1 MSDFVTYSA
10 SITATN
16 NSTAV
21 TGSATAF
28 VADGV
33 RAGDIAFFIES
44 TGPVGY
50 PIASVESATGFTL
63 STAYKGS
70 TGGSKTIIVLRRWDQ
85 EKASDTYRLINSY
98 VQSLEDTISVSQA
111 GIRYVYSNVTTMAL
125 PATGAFRLN
134 NATASSVTA
143 IAINDLSGETGN
155 PDASAFIN
163 AFDDSS
169 AVVKGF
175 LYIKKA
181 GAPETFMVYGVTGL
195 TDNSGWS
202 QLAVTYITG
211 NGSLANDD
219 PVRFE
224 FYRTGNDGFE
234 AGTRLTYS
242 TTTTDADPG
251 TGAFRFN
258 NATFASITQ
267 IFIDNADVSGN
278 AITALLD
285 LFDDSTTSAARGIVR
300 LQKTGDPTVYRDFTV
315 NGAVVDGTGYRKV
328 PVTPIQS
335 AGTWTNGDPFSLTFF
350 RTGNAGAD
358 GYAPGFR
365 YTYNSTTTD
374 SDPGSGTLR
383 LNNGT
388 HSSATFAYVDNLD
401 GAGATITTWLD
412 ALDDS
417 TQSNHKGYLRIQKA
431 NDPAIYREYVVTGA
445 IVDGTGYRKIPL
457 SHVASAGVLSSS
469 DAVVVTFSRTGNAGS
484 DGIQPGYRYLF
495 STTTTDS
502 DPGAGTLRANN
513 ATFGSITQL
522 FIDNADAA
530 GATVTTWLDSLDDS
544 TSEVKGTLRIEQLN
558 APTTYREFNV
568 TGTITDGT
576 GYRKVTVTPIS
587 SNGTLSDGASIVVT
601 WFRAGD
607 QGTSVLSDGDKG
619 DISITGGVWSIDSQA
634 VTNAKLADMA
644 ASTIKGVSIAGQPQD
659 LTAAQARSVMSVSEA
674 LTAARTYYVR
684 AALPQPSFTGGSAN
698 VSMTAHGLSVNDP
711 VILAIPTKAATC
723 TITAASPAVVTRV
736 AHGFSAGQP
745 IKFDS
750 TGYLPTG
757 ITAGTTYYVIATGLA
772 TDSFRFSATVGGAA
786 INTSAISSSFTNASA
801 TITSGSAH
809 GLKVGQLVRFA
820 GSVATN
826 FTAGVDYYVT
836 STGTATTFTVSATN
850 GGTNITAGSTVSG
863 GTVVQTGTHYVEC
876 AGAMPTFS
884 TAGLLVAGTVYYVG
898 IVVDGNTVTLSTTIN
913 NANPLGTATVATGS
927 PVYAAATGNDSN
939 DGLTATR
946 AGAFLTIQ
954 KAIDT
959 VSGVLIGANAVTIQ
973 LADGTHIGGGAISSP
988 WLGTGSVVINGNST
1002 FSSNVVVTSSG
1013 FTLAAYAGKTSVSN
1027 FQVQSTSVYALV
1039 AFPGGS
1045 WVIGAGMRF
1054 GTTTNTAIVA
1064 DGGYIYGRSN
1074 YTIVNNG
1081 VVHWG
1086 CANGGF
1092 IDIAGITI
1100 TIIGTPAFSFAFA
1113 SVAAAASTLVYS
1125 NTFVGSATG
1134 TRYSLS
1140 LNGIINTNGGGASYF
1155 PGNSAGTPV
1164 TGGQYI

>member
-1 MSDFVTYSA
+1 MTDFVTYSA

-33 RAGDIAFFIES
+33 RAGDIAYFIES

-50 PIASVESATGFTL
+50 PIASVASATAFTL
-63 STAYKGS
+63 ATDYEGS
-70 TGGSKTIIVLRRWDQ
+70 TGGSKTIIVMRRWDQ

-111 GIRYVYSNVTTMAL
+111 GIRYVYSNVTTMAA

-169 AVVKGF
+169 AVIKGF

-211 NGSLANDD
+211 SGSLANDD

-251 TGAFRFN
+251 TGTFRFN
-258 NATFASITQ
+258 NSTFASITH
-267 IFIDNADVSGN
+267 IYIDNADVSGN

-285 LFDDSTTSAARGIVR
+285 LFDDSTTTTARGIVR
-300 LQKTGDPTVYRDFTV
+300 LQKTGDPTVYRDFSV

-374 SDPGSGTLR
+374 SDPGSGTMR

-431 NDPAIYREYVVTGA
+431 SDPAIYREYVVTGA
-445 IVDGTGYRKIPL
+445 IVDGTGYRKIPI

-469 DAVVVTFSRTGNAGS
+469 DTVVVTFSRTGNAGA
-484 DGIQPGYRYLF
+484 DGIQPGYRYTF

-502 DPGAGTLRANN
+502 DPGAGALRANN
-513 ATFGSITQL
+513 ATFGSVTQL

-544 TSEVKGTLRIEQLN
+544 TSTVKGTLRIEQLN
-558 APTTYREFNV
+558 APTTYQEYQV
-568 TGTITDGT
+568 SGGVTDGT
-576 GYRKVTVTPIS
+576 GYRKVPVTPIS
-587 SNGTLSDGASIVVT
+587 SNGTLSDAASIVVT

-619 DISITGGVWSIDSQA
+619 DISITSGVWGIDNGV

-644 ASTIKGVSIAGQPQD
+644 ATRMKGRVSGGTGAPED
-659 LTAAQARSVMSVSEA
+659 LTAAQARSVMSVPEV
-674 LTAARTYYVR
+674 LTAARTLYVR
-684 AALPQPSFTGGSAN
+684 AALPAPSFTGASAN
-698 VSMTAHGLSVNDP
+698 ITMTAHGLSANDP
-711 VILAIPTKAATC
+711 VVLAIPLRRRTATM
-723 TITAASPAVVTRV
+723 TIASPGVVTLV
-736 AHGFSAGQP
+736 AHNFSAGQP
-745 IKFDS
+745 IIFRT
-750 TGYLPTG
+750 TGALPTG
-757 ITAGTTYYVIATGLA
+757 VTAGTTYYVISTGLA
-772 TDSFRFSATVGGAA
+772 ADTFRFSTTVGGAA
-786 INTSAISSSFTNASA
+786 VN
-801 TITSGSAH
+801 TSGS
-809 GLKVGQLVRFA
+809 Q
-820 GSVATN
+820 S
-826 FTAGVDYYVT
+826 
-836 STGTATTFTVSATN
+836 
-850 GGTNITAGSTVSG
+850 
-863 GTVVQTGTHYVEC
+863 GTHYCEA

-884 TAGLLVAGTVYYVG
+884 TAGLLVQGTVYYVG
-898 IVVDGNTVTLSTTIN
+898 TVVDANTVTLSTTIN

-939 DGLTATR
+939 DGSAATR
-946 AGAFLTIQ
+946 AGAFLTLQ

-959 VSGVLIGANAVTIQ
+959 AAALNIGSYAVTITV
-973 LADGTHIGGGAISSP
+973 ADSVYNAGASVTSP
-988 WLGTGSVVINGNST
+988 WLGTGTVTLQGNNTLPSNCVISL
-1002 FSSNVVVTSSG
+1002 SG
-1013 FTLAAYAGKTSVSN
+1013 TCISVSN
-1027 FQVQSTSVYALV
+1027 GGRLTASGFRLV
-1039 AFPGGS
+1039 GTGS
-1045 WVIGAGMRF
+1045 NGLEAASNGTLTISNLIEIGACTVQISAAG
-1054 GTTTNTAIVA
+1054 GTVNLNANYLF
-1064 DGGYIYGRSN
+1064 DG
-1074 YTIVNNG
+1074 
-1081 VVHWG
+1081 
-1086 CANGGF
+1086 
-1092 IDIAGITI
+1092 
-1100 TIIGTPAFSFAFA
+1100 
-1113 SVAAAASTLVYS
+1113 AASWHALSTDLGKIVSLSSSTRSVLGNPAYAS
-1125 NTFVGSATG
+1125 QFAYASRIGLIVFNGTFSGTATG
-1134 TRYSLS
+1134 TKYLAD
-1140 LNGIINTNGGGASYF
+1140 TNSVIQTFGGGASYF
-1155 PGNSAGTPV
+1155 PGTGATGSV
-1164 TGGQYI
+1164 TSGGQYS

>member
-1 MSDFVTYSA
+1 MTDFVTYSA

-50 PIASVESATGFTL
+50 PIASVASATAFTL
-63 STAYKGS
+63 ATDYEGS
-70 TGGSKTIIVLRRWDQ
+70 TGGSKTIIVMRRWDQ

-258 NATFASITQ
+258 NLTFASITQ
-267 IFIDNADVSGN
+267 IYIDNADVSGN

-285 LFDDSTTSAARGIVR
+285 LFDDSTTTAARGIVR

-315 NGAVVDGTGYRKV
+315 NGAVVDGTGYRKI

-374 SDPGSGTLR
+374 ADPGSGTMR

-388 HSSATFAYVDNLD
+388 HSSATFAYVDNAD

-445 IVDGTGYRKIPL
+445 IVDGTGYRKIPI

-484 DGIQPGYRYLF
+484 DGIQPGYRYTF

-544 TSEVKGTLRIEQLN
+544 TSEVKGTLRIEQLS
-558 APTTYREFNV
+558 APTTYMEFNV

-576 GYRKVTVTPIS
+576 GYRKVTVTPMT

-698 VSMTAHGLSVNDP
+698 VSMTAHGLSANDP

-723 TITAASPAVVTRV
+723 TMTIASPGVVTRV
-736 AHGFSAGQP
+736 AHGFAAGQP
-745 IKFDS
+745 IKFS
-750 TGYLPTG
+750 TTGALPTG
-757 ITAGTTYYVIATGLA
+757 VTAGTTYYVIATGLA
-772 TDSFRFSATVGGAA
+772 TDTFRFSATVGGAA
-786 INTSAISSSFTNASA
+786 VNTS
-801 TITSGSAH
+801 
-809 GLKVGQLVRFA
+809 
-820 GSVATN
+820 
-826 FTAGVDYYVT
+826 
-836 STGTATTFTVSATN
+836 GTQS
-850 GGTNITAGSTVSG
+850 
-863 GTVVQTGTHYVEC
+863 GTHYVEC
-876 AGAMPTFS
+876 TGAMPTFS
-884 TAGLLVAGTVYYVG
+884 TAGLLVEGTVYYVG
-898 IVVDGNTVTLSTTIN
+898 TVVNANTVTLSTTIN

-939 DGLTATR
+939 DGLTASR

-973 LADGTHIGGGAISSP
+973 LADGTHSGAVAVNAP
-988 WLGTGSVVINGNST
+988 WLGTGTVTLTGNTT
-1002 FSSNVVVTSSG
+1002 FPSNVVATAPSTG
-1013 FTLAAYAGKTSVSN
+1013 TIALNAGRLTVSH
-1027 FQVQSTSVYALV
+1027 FQVQSASVYGIV
-1039 AFPGGS
+1039 AYPGGRID
-1045 WVIGAGMRF
+1045 IGSGMRF
-1054 GTTTNTAIVA
+1054 GATTNSHIAVE
-1064 DGGYIYGRSN
+1064 GGYIYGRAN
-1074 YTIVNNG
+1074 YMIVG
-1081 VVHWG
+1081 GGPVHWG
-1086 CANGGF
+1086 VGSAGL

-1100 TIIGTPAFSFAFA
+1100 TVVGTPAFSYAFC
-1113 SVAAAASTLVYS
+1113 SCSGNGVAFVIS
-1125 NTFVGSATG
+1125 NTFTGSATG
-1134 TRYSLS
+1134 SRY
-1140 LNGIINTNGGGASYF
+1140 NVGQGGQINTNGGGASYF
-1155 PGNSAGTPV
+1155 PGNSAGTE
-1164 TGGQYI
+1164 TTASFGKYS